1 MTAPSGATST
11 LGAVGTPATPA
22 TELLI
27 FSPEVD
33 PVFSVFLYKKKLHLF
48 AQKPIK
54 KLYSIFFWC
63 RGVCG

>member
-33 PVFSVFLYKKKLHLF
+33 PVFLF
-48 AQKPIK
+48 FYIK
-54 KLYSIFFWC
+54 KNCIYLLKNP
-63 RGVCG
+63 